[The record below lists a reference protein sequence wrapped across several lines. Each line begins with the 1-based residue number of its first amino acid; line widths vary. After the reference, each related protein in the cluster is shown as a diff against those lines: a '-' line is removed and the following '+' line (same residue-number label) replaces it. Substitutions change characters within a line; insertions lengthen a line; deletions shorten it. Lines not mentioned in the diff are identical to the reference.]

1 MKITNRMLILPT
13 LFISLF
19 GLSACE
25 DDEFNETNIPM
36 IYEEVESM
44 KAQLD
49 GKTSC
54 NDIYMTFLSMS
65 DYDPLK
71 RACKEYN
78 ESKSEAGNV
87 LYLATEPDNAGFY
100 MATYIY
106 LDGWHNSLVKC
117 TASGDVTVNMVEKAY
132 EDIFSAADCTTI
144 LDDAKTVT
152 KKYNPGMALR

>member
-1 MKITNRMLILPT
+1 MKITNRMLILPI
-13 LFISLF
+13 LFVSLF

-25 DDEFNETNIPM
+25 EDEFNETNIPM

-44 KAQLD
+44 KAKLD
-49 GKTSC
+49 GKTTC
-54 NDIYMTFLSMS
+54 GDIYKALLDMGSS
-65 DYDPLK
+65 DRLK

-87 LYLATEPDNAGFY
+87 MYLATEPDNAGFY

-106 LDGWHNSLVKC
+106 LDGWHNSLVDC
-117 TASGDVTVNMVEKAY
+117 TASGGVSMNQVETVY
-132 EDIFSAADCTTI
+132 EAIFTNADCTTI

-152 KKYNPGMALR
+152 KKYNPGMTFR